1 MIIWCVEDDASIRR
15 IEEYALQNAG
25 YETEGFDNGLDV
37 IKAIKTRR
45 PDLVLLDIML
55 PGADGLQVLKALKST
70 ALTHDVPVMMVTAKG
85 TEFDTVTSLDSGA
98 DDHLSKPFGMMELLA
113 RVKALLRRS
122 TSESANLR
130 LGDLVLDAERR
141 SVTADGQALDLTLR
155 EFELLRLFMTHPGKA
170 WSREALYRALWGEDM
185 TDSRTLDVHIR
196 SLRAKLGP
204 RGSMVQT
211 VRGLGYR
218 FEEVHDPKNL

>member
-37 IKAIKTRR
+37 IKALKTRR

-122 TSESANLR
+122 ASESANLR

-141 SVTADGQALDLTLR
+141 SVTADGQPLDLTLR

-218 FEEVHDPKNL
+218 FEEVHDTKNL

>member
-37 IKAIKTRR
+37 IKALKTRR

-122 TSESANLR
+122 ASESANLR

-218 FEEVHDPKNL
+218 FEEVHDTKNL

>member
-37 IKAIKTRR
+37 IKALKTRR

-122 TSESANLR
+122 ASESANLR

-141 SVTADGQALDLTLR
+141 SVTANGQPLDLTLR

-196 SLRAKLGP
+196 SLRTKLGP

-218 FEEVHDPKNL
+218 FEEVHDTKNL

>member
-37 IKAIKTRR
+37 IQALKTRR

-218 FEEVHDPKNL
+218 FEEVHDTKNL

>member
-37 IKAIKTRR
+37 IQALKTRR

-55 PGADGLQVLKALKST
+55 PGADGLQVLKTLKST

-122 TSESANLR
+122 ASESANLR

-141 SVTADGQALDLTLR
+141 SVTAGGQPLDLTLR

-218 FEEVHDPKNL
+218 FEEVHDTKNL

>member
-130 LGDLVLDAERR
+130 LGDLELDAERR
-141 SVTADGQALDLTLR
+141 SVTADGQPLDLTLR

>member
-122 TSESANLR
+122 ASESANLR
-130 LGDLVLDAERR
+130 LGNLVLDAERR

>member
-37 IKAIKTRR
+37 IKALKTRR

-141 SVTADGQALDLTLR
+141 SVTADGQPLDLTLR

>member
-25 YETEGFDNGLDV
+25 YETEGFENGLDV
-37 IKAIKTRR
+37 IKALKTRR

-70 ALTHDVPVMMVTAKG
+70 ALPHDVPVMMVTAKG

-141 SVTADGQALDLTLR
+141 SVTADGQALELTLR

-218 FEEVHDPKNL
+218 FEEVHDTKNL

>member
-122 TSESANLR
+122 ASESANLR